1 MNRDPV
7 TYVVYVIIYL
17 HRPYLLLSTHC
28 TSCCC
33 WKSLDASSVTH
44 IISCYYVM
52 YVYTSDC
59 VISKR
64 SSSIQP
70 QQWGFDK
77 KMISLFIS
85 SILFLFDSH
94 GVSCSS
100 FSALFVSFY
109 LHGERV
115 PGAIN
120 TSVVCWSF
128 ITLCPSLFIDDGT
141 QNLYRSVCLCILLLR
156 SGK

>member
-1 MNRDPV
+1 MVLNMNRDPV

-77 KMISLFIS
+77 KIISLFIS

-94 GVSCSS
+94 GLSCSS
-100 FSALFVSFY
+100 LCFVLPSWRESPWSDKY
-109 LHGERV
+109 VGCLLVVHYVMSVAIYWRWNQKPV
-115 PGAIN
+115 P
-120 TSVVCWSF
+120 
-128 ITLCPSLFIDDGT
+128 
-141 QNLYRSVCLCILLLR
+141 
-156 SGK
+156 